1 MLQSPTLNPVSVE
14 LWHPKSDAVEHEF
27 RHRFETRSTQ
37 FEVLVTLQAQCHFFS
52 KDSLRRRQELGY
64 IRSLGYIRVRKEDLV
79 TLGELP
85 IEEEWVA
92 YKLLFPGLGSRF
104 YDVIEARPKCPLD
117 GDWLYFDL
125 HFEESKV
132 SVRLATSESTSETE
146 PLLEQYT
153 EVEVEDQ

>member
-92 YKLLFPGLGSRF
+92 YKLLFPVLALVSTMS
-104 YDVIEARPKCPLD
+104 
-117 GDWLYFDL
+117 
-125 HFEESKV
+125 SKHDQ
-132 SVRLATSESTSETE
+132 SVLWMGTGCTLTYILRS
-146 PLLEQYT
+146 PRYP
-153 EVEVEDQ
+153 